1 MLRAR
6 IARVNGGEFD
16 GNAVAFVHALPGG
29 ILADGVNGIDVIL
42 KIAVGIGLGHRRLA
56 EHIKGVAVAHLLP
69 RLAVFQCFF
78 NRLPSNELLAEQTH
92 RVVHPLTD
100 ERRAAFAKHTGKC
113 VAERMFIGFRGQL
126 ASNQQPPSGGID
138 EH

>member
-6 IARVNGGEFD
+6 ITRVDGGEFD

-29 ILADGVNGIDVIL
+29 VLADGVNGIDVIL

-69 RLAVFQCFF
+69 RLAIFQRFF
-78 NRLPSNELLAEQTH
+78 NRLPGDKLLAEQAH
-92 RVVHPLTD
+92 RIIHPLAD
-100 ERRAAFAKHTGKC
+100 ERRAALAQHAGQRRAQR
-113 VAERMFIGFRGQL
+113 VFIGFRGQL
-126 ASNQQPPSGGID
+126 ARHQQPPGGGID